1 MQNKSR
7 QKCVGKLEWCV
18 IVVLAENWFVMFKS
32 KAAIIN
38 KCKCKIDIRIN
49 NLSKLKQLLEVS
61 ELGFVQM

>member
-1 MQNKSR
+1 MGKYNNNNNNNSR
-7 QKCVGKLEWCV
+7 KLVCDVYTPWQCQR
-18 IVVLAENWFVMFKS
+18 KS